1 MSKVCQLTGK
11 KVQSGNN
18 VSFSLRRTRR
28 KFYPNLVTKKFFLP
42 SEEKFIK
49 LKVCTRALRTIDK
62 KGIETMIKESKA
74 KGLYTGA

>member
-28 KFYPNLVTKKFFLP
+28 KFYPNLLTKKFYLP
-42 SEEKFIK
+42 SEDRTVT
-49 LKVCTRALRTIDK
+49 LKVSTRALRTIDK
-62 KGIETMIKESKA
+62 IGIEEMIKRAKA
-74 KGLYTGA
+74 KGTYTGA